1 MERTAQ
7 KSLPLILAREFASN
21 LATPLAIIDENG
33 TLVFF
38 NEPAERIIGQTHA
51 ELGDLAE
58 EEWRARFI
66 AERPDGSPVALEEMP
81 IAVTRRL
88 LRPAHETLVFT
99 MLDGQRRTLSV
110 TTIPLLERGQELAGV
125 VLVFW
130 EADGA

>member
-1 MERTAQ
+1 VERTAH

-21 LATPLAIIDENG
+21 LATPLAVIDEDG

-58 EEWRARFI
+58 DEWRARFQ
-66 AERPDGSPVALEEMP
+66 AERRDGSAVSAEEMP
-81 IAVTRRL
+81 TAVARRL

-99 MLDGQRRTLSV
+99 MFDGRRRTLSV
-110 TTIPLLERGQELAGV
+110 TAIPMLGREQDLAGV
-125 VLVFW
+125 VVVFW
-130 EADGA
+130 EDNGA

>member
-1 MERTAQ
+1 VERTAH

-21 LATPLAIIDENG
+21 LATPLAVIDEDG

-58 EEWRARFI
+58 DKWRARFQ
-66 AERPDGSPVALEEMP
+66 AECRDGSAVSAEEMP
-81 IAVTRRL
+81 TAVARRL

-99 MLDGQRRTLSV
+99 MFDGRRRTLSV
-110 TTIPLLERGQELAGV
+110 TAIPMLGREQDLAGV
-125 VLVFW
+125 VVVFW
-130 EADGA
+130 EDNGA